1 VKAGPSP
8 TGRALRALE
17 LLQAQPGI
25 TAAQLAA
32 QLGVTD
38 RAARRYVAIL
48 READIPIEST
58 PGPYGGYRLGRGI
71 RLPPLVFTAAEALGL
86 VMAVLDGSH
95 AAADA
100 DDPVGAALGKIIRA
114 LPENVSRPAATM
126 RRHALAAPDRAAVRP
141 GTKTTSAL
149 VAAVAAQRRV
159 SIGYRSESG
168 KQWAED
174 VDPWAVVVRHG
185 RWYLLCHSHRA
196 SAVRAYRIDRIQS
209 AAAGSGQFRP
219 PGDLNYADL
228 LEQHLGTGWEF
239 QTKVIFDAPCDQV
252 ARYVRP
258 PMGRLERTGDSERCV
273 LTGTTSNP
281 AMYAGEWLAAIP
293 IRFHVEGGPELRAA
307 VAAVTE
313 RLTAALAAPPDNDRL
328 PRTRPRTGKHARRV
342 FHITQRDRHS
352 GRHPRNSRRQARR
365 LASDGAAHGDGRTVR
380 SARGWGKQATAYS
393 LALSRWPGGYAVPCL
408 GHGRPSMAG

>member
-1 VKAGPSP
+1 VAIGSSP
-8 TGRALRALE
+8 TGRALRVLD

-95 AAADA
+95 AAANA

-126 RRHALAAPDRAAVRP
+126 RQHALAAPDRGAVRP
-141 GTKTTSAL
+141 AGETTSAL
-149 VAAVAAQRRV
+149 VAAVATQRQVR
-159 SIGYRSESG
+159 IGYRSEAG
-168 KQWAED
+168 RQWAEE

-196 SAVRAYRIDRIQS
+196 GAVRAYRIDRIQS
-209 AAAGSGQFRP
+209 AAAGSGQFRTP
-219 PGDLNYADL
+219 SDLDYADL
-228 LEQHLGTGWEF
+228 LEQHLGAGWEF
-239 QTKVIFDAPCDQV
+239 ETKVVFDAPYEET

-258 PMGRLERTGDSERCV
+258 PMGRLTRTSNGERCV

-293 IRFHVEGGPELRAA
+293 IQFHVEGGPELRAA

-313 RLTAALAAPPDNDRL
+313 RLTAAL
-328 PRTRPRTGKHARRV
+328 
-342 FHITQRDRHS
+342 
-352 GRHPRNSRRQARR
+352 
-365 LASDGAAHGDGRTVR
+365 R
-380 SARGWGKQATAYS
+380 SAQTASVRRG
-393 LALSRWPGGYAVPCL
+393 
-408 GHGRPSMAG
+408 

>member
-1 VKAGPSP
+1 MKADVSP
-8 TGRALRALE
+8 TGRVLRALE

-32 QLGVTD
+32 RLGVTE

-48 READIPIEST
+48 READIPVEST
-58 PGPYGGYRLGRGI
+58 RGPYGGYRVGRGI
-71 RLPPLVFTAAEALGL
+71 RLPPLVFTAVEALGL
-86 VMAVLDGSH
+86 VMAVLDGNR

-114 LPENVSRPAATM
+114 LPENVGRPAATM
-126 RRHALAAPDRAAVRP
+126 RQHALAAPDRGAQRP
-141 GTKTTSAL
+141 GPEITSAL

-159 SIGYRSESG
+159 GISYRSESG
-168 KQWAED
+168 RQWAED

-196 SAVRAYRIDRIQS
+196 HAVRAYRIDRIQS
-209 AAAGSGQFRP
+209 VAAGGEQFRA
-219 PGDLNYADL
+219 PGDLDYVDL
-228 LEQHLGTGWEF
+228 LEQHLGTGWEYE
-239 QTKVIFDAPCDQV
+239 TKVSFDAPYDEV

-258 PMGRLERTGDSERCV
+258 PMGRLERTSEGERCI

-293 IRFHVEGGPELRAA
+293 IPFHVESGPELRAA

-313 RLTAALAAPPDNDRL
+313 RLTAALSAPPGNEV
-328 PRTRPRTGKHARRV
+328 RR
-342 FHITQRDRHS
+342 
-352 GRHPRNSRRQARR
+352 G
-365 LASDGAAHGDGRTVR
+365 
-380 SARGWGKQATAYS
+380 
-393 LALSRWPGGYAVPCL
+393 
-408 GHGRPSMAG
+408 

>member
-1 VKAGPSP
+1 VKSDLTP

-17 LLQAQPGI
+17 LLQAEPGI

-48 READIPIEST
+48 REAGIPVEST
-58 PGPYGGYRLGRGI
+58 RGPYGGYRAGRGI
-71 RLPPLVFTAAEALGL
+71 RLPPLVFTAVEALGL

-100 DDPVGAALGKIIRA
+100 DDLVGAALGKIIRA
-114 LPENVSRPAATM
+114 LPENVGRQAAAM
-126 RRHALAAPDRAAVRP
+126 RRHACAAPDRGAVRP
-141 GTKTTSAL
+141 GTETTSAL

-168 KQWAED
+168 RQWEED

-196 SAVRAYRIDRIQS
+196 GAVRAYRIDRIQS
-209 AAAGSGQFRP
+209 AAGGGGQFRAP
-219 PGDLNYADL
+219 EDLDYVDL
-228 LEQHLGTGWEF
+228 LEQHLGAGWEF
-239 QTKVIFDAPCDQV
+239 QAKIVFDAPNDEV

-258 PMGRLERTGDSERCV
+258 PMGRLNPTGHGERCV

-293 IRFHVEGGPELRAA
+293 IPFHVAGGPELRAA
-307 VAAVTE
+307 VAAVAA
-313 RLTAALAAPPDNDRL
+313 RLTAALDAPPDN
-328 PRTRPRTGKHARRV
+328 
-342 FHITQRDRHS
+342 Q
-352 GRHPRNSRRQARR
+352 
-365 LASDGAAHGDGRTVR
+365 
-380 SARGWGKQATAYS
+380 
-393 LALSRWPGGYAVPCL
+393 
-408 GHGRPSMAG
+408 PSQHR

>member
-1 VKAGPSP
+1 VKSGLSP

-25 TAAQLAA
+25 TGGRLAA
-32 QLGVTD
+32 QLGVTE

-48 READIPIEST
+48 READIPVEST
-58 PGPYGGYRLGRGI
+58 RGPYGGYRAGRGI

-100 DDPVGAALGKIIRA
+100 HDPVGAALGKIIRV
-114 LPENVSRPAATM
+114 LPENVGRPAATM
-126 RRHALAAPDRAAVRP
+126 RRHACAAPDRGAVRP
-141 GTKTTSAL
+141 GTETTSAL

-159 SIGYRSESG
+159 GIGYRSESG
-168 KQWAED
+168 RQWEED

-196 SAVRAYRIDRIQS
+196 GAVRAYRIDRIQS
-209 AAAGSGQFRP
+209 VASGGEQFRAAE
-219 PGDLNYADL
+219 DLDYVDL
-228 LEQHLGTGWEF
+228 LEQHLGAGWEF
-239 QTKVIFDAPCDQV
+239 ETKVVFDAPYDQV
-252 ARYVRP
+252 AQYVRP
-258 PMGRLERTGDSERCV
+258 PMGRLERIDGGAQCV
-273 LTGTTSNP
+273 LTGTTGNP

-313 RLTAALAAPPDNDRL
+313 RLTAALGAAPA
-328 PRTRPRTGKHARRV
+328 TSAC
-342 FHITQRDRHS
+342 S
-352 GRHPRNSRRQARR
+352 G
-365 LASDGAAHGDGRTVR
+365 
-380 SARGWGKQATAYS
+380 
-393 LALSRWPGGYAVPCL
+393 
-408 GHGRPSMAG
+408 

>member
-1 VKAGPSP
+1 MSIGSSP
-8 TGRALRALE
+8 TGRALRVLD

-25 TAAQLAA
+25 TAAQIAA

-48 READIPIEST
+48 READIPVEST
-58 PGPYGGYRLGRGI
+58 RGPYGGYRVGRGI

-114 LPENVSRPAATM
+114 LPENVGRPAATM
-126 RRHALAAPDRAAVRP
+126 RRHASAAPDRGAARP
-141 GTKTTSAL
+141 GTGTTSAL

-159 SIGYRSESG
+159 SIGYRSEAG
-168 KQWAED
+168 RQWEEE
-174 VDPWAVVVRHG
+174 VDPWAVVVRYG

-196 SAVRAYRIDRIQS
+196 GAVRAYRIDRIQAV
-209 AAAGSGQFRP
+209 AALGEQFRA
-219 PGDLNYADL
+219 PGDMDYADL

-239 QTKVIFDAPCDQV
+239 GTRVVFDAPCEDA
-252 ARYVRP
+252 ARHVRP
-258 PMGRLERTGDSERCV
+258 AMGRLEPTGDGTRCV

-293 IRFHVEGGPELRAA
+293 IPFHVEGGPELRAA
-307 VAAVTE
+307 VAAVAG
-313 RLTAALAAPPDNDRL
+313 RLSDAL
-328 PRTRPRTGKHARRV
+328 G
-342 FHITQRDRHS
+342 S
-352 GRHPRNSRRQARR
+352 
-365 LASDGAAHGDGRTVR
+365 
-380 SARGWGKQATAYS
+380 
-393 LALSRWPGGYAVPCL
+393 
-408 GHGRPSMAG
+408 GHGSVTVKEPGPTAGAR